1 MEELVWTTSTL
12 ECSTKLCT
20 PVWCEVCF
28 GYEPYGTLRP
38 LGKRINDFCLVQQ
51 AGWIDQTNEKARNFI
66 TQIGNRGPRVSGFP
80 ISKNSVNK
88 HYEASQRTF
97 AATLDGLAPDAQEG
111 IDVLAVEIS
120 MSDLFAD
127 LATAS

>member
-1 MEELVWTTSTL
+1 M
-12 ECSTKLCT
+12 
-20 PVWCEVCF
+20 
-28 GYEPYGTLRP
+28 
-38 LGKRINDFCLVQQ
+38 
-51 AGWIDQTNEKARNFI
+51 
-66 TQIGNRGPRVSGFP
+66 SGFP